1 MNIDEALAF
10 VDSGGMMHWQEKR
23 DALAVLADEVR
34 RLRLHC
40 APREWVAVAVKV
52 PPEGQRVEFRTLAHG
67 DTHGVRTGNQF
78 VVGLP
83 ASWKPEVT
91 HWRPI

>member
-10 VDSGGMMHWQEKR
+10 VNYNHRELGGTTFE
-23 DALAVLADEVR
+23 ALSVLADEVR

-40 APREWVAVAVKV
+40 APREWVAVAVKA
-52 PPEGQRVEFRTLAHG
+52 PPEGQRVEFRTLVHG
-67 DTHGVRTGNQF
+67 DANGIRVGNHF
-78 VVGLP
+78 AVGLP